1 MVKDYKTI
9 HEDGFLQDI
18 LNIMSGSDHGSF
30 RFINDIADRILG
42 KSNTDPNNVNI
53 SRNIAKSAS
62 ALTATFPVIV
72 TEATQLDQ
80 AVMVS
85 KAIERKAV
93 AMLQMLFAA
102 NQITNATS
110 ATNYLKRFHNNMD
123 ASLDL
128 SDMDVDDVIEYSNS
142 LTESVEDP
150 YDYAHAASVQEAINI
165 VLNDTKNNIH
175 HHLNGEINPVS
186 INEYTVYKNPK
197 NPLAEAEVY
206 TSGNRTSTRTTYD
219 GPPGGIFT
227 TTRTEITTQSGE
239 DFTAGDLKDAY
250 ESISKGII
258 KTDVQKANEAVPS
271 LIIVNFVSI
280 IPGQNTDQKVVSTAV
295 IGVKAVLHYVPSE
308 EMMNRLMM
316 KNSDRHGLL
325 NFIRAT
331 TREISF
337 FKDFL
342 FSVKRAKIDAVS
354 KSGKGSNSKIWKL
367 LELRADKAKL
377 NRAAGSNNTDC
388 AAITSIIIS
397 NAEVE
402 LMKKYHRI
410 DLMKIGTLVGIMRG
424 YSLMCAAIVDE
435 VSERVDF
442 LYDDGEKKFET
453 LSFMSLERE
462 ENAGNLKKVINIM
475 AAKGR

>member
-18 LNIMSGSDHGSF
+18 LNVMSGSDRSTFG
-30 RFINDIADRILG
+30 FINDIADKILG
-42 KSNTDPNNVNI
+42 KAIVDPNNVNI

-72 TEATQLDQ
+72 TEATQLDH
-80 AVMVS
+80 ATMVS

-110 ATNYLKRFHNNMD
+110 AMNYLKRFHNNLD

-128 SDMDVDDVIEYSNS
+128 SDMDVDDVIEYSNK

-150 YDYAHAASVQEAINI
+150 TDYAHAASVQEAINI
-165 VLNDTKNNIH
+165 VLDDTKYNIH
-175 HHLNGEINPVS
+175 HHLNEEVNPVS
-186 INEYTVYKNPK
+186 IEEYRIYKNPNK
-197 NPLAEAEVY
+197 PLAEAEIY
-206 TSGNRTSTRTTYD
+206 RSGNRTSTRTTYD

-227 TTRTEITTQSGE
+227 QTRTEYTVQSPD
-239 DFTAGDLKDAY
+239 DFSAKDLKDAY
-250 ESISKGII
+250 DAINKGVI
-258 KTDVQKANEAVPS
+258 KTDIQKANEAVPS
-271 LIIVNFVSI
+271 MIIVNFVSI

-316 KNSDRHGLL
+316 KNADRHGLL
-325 NFIRAT
+325 NFLRAT

-342 FSVKRAKIDAVS
+342 FAVNRAKIDAVS

-377 NRAAGSNNTDC
+377 NRASGRNNTDC

-397 NAEVE
+397 SAEVE

-424 YSLMCAAIVDE
+424 YSIMCAVIVDE
-435 VSERVDF
+435 VAERVDF
-442 LYDDGEKKFET
+442 LFDDNEKKFET

>member
-1 MVKDYKTI
+1 MNKDYKTI

-18 LNIMSGSDHGSF
+18 LNLMSGSNNNSF
-30 RFINDIADRILG
+30 GFISDIADKILG
-42 KSNTDPNNVNI
+42 RKNIDPNKIDI

-72 TEATQLDQ
+72 TEATPLDQ
-80 AVMVS
+80 ATMIS

-110 ATNYLKRFHNNMD
+110 AMNYLKRFHNNLD

-128 SDMDVDDVIEYSNS
+128 SDMDVDDVIEYSNK

-150 YDYAHAASVQEAINI
+150 YDYKHAAEVQEAIKI
-165 VLNDTKNNIH
+165 VMDDTKYNIH
-175 HHLNGEINPVS
+175 HHLNEGVNPVS
-186 INEYTVYKNPK
+186 IQEFNIYKNPNK
-197 NPLAEAEVY
+197 PLAEAEVY
-206 TSGNRTSTRTTYD
+206 KSKSGTTTRTTYD

-227 TTRTEITTQSGE
+227 TTRTEYTTTTGDDVS
-239 DFTAGDLKDAY
+239 AGDIKDAY
-250 ESISKGII
+250 DSINKGII

-271 LIIVNFVSI
+271 MIIVNFVSI

-342 FSVKRAKIDAVS
+342 FAVKRAKIDAVS

-377 NRAAGSNNTDC
+377 NRSAGRNNTDC
-388 AAITSIIIS
+388 AAITSIIINS
-397 NAEVE
+397 AEVE

-424 YSLMCAAIVDE
+424 YSIMCAVIVDE

-442 LYDDGEKKFET
+442 LFDDNEKKFET